1 LDQGG
6 CLKDDEHLHVYLRNA
21 GRIARLLERVGIL
34 WPLLV
39 RTVPRIANSPCSNVV
54 ILMMI
59 RMILMMPMILMKV
72 VMMVT
77 VMMVTV
83 MVTVVAA
90 AAAVVAVV
98 AVVVVGGGGDEDDKV
113 CICGPTRA
121 ARTLAQEQRIARG
134 DPARFNGANFHLPP
148 DTPF

>member
-1 LDQGG
+1 MDQGG

-39 RTVPRIANSPCSNVV
+39 RTVPRIANSP
-54 ILMMI
+54 
-59 RMILMMPMILMKV
+59 MILMKV
-72 VMMVT
+72 VMMVTVMMVT

-90 AAAVVAVV
+90 AVAVV
-98 AVVVVGGGGDEDDKV
+98 AVVVVGGGGGDEDDKV

>member
-1 LDQGG
+1 
-6 CLKDDEHLHVYLRNA
+6 
-21 GRIARLLERVGIL
+21 
-34 WPLLV
+34 
-39 RTVPRIANSPCSNVV
+39 
-54 ILMMI
+54 
-59 RMILMMPMILMKV
+59 MMPMILMKV

-90 AAAVVAVV
+90 AAAVV

>member
-1 LDQGG
+1 
-6 CLKDDEHLHVYLRNA
+6 
-21 GRIARLLERVGIL
+21 
-34 WPLLV
+34 
-39 RTVPRIANSPCSNVV
+39 
-54 ILMMI
+54 
-59 RMILMMPMILMKV
+59 
-72 VMMVT
+72 MMVT

-90 AAAVVAVV
+90 AVAVV
-98 AVVVVGGGGDEDDKV
+98 AVVVVGGGGGDEDDKV

>member
-1 LDQGG
+1 
-6 CLKDDEHLHVYLRNA
+6 
-21 GRIARLLERVGIL
+21 
-34 WPLLV
+34 
-39 RTVPRIANSPCSNVV
+39 
-54 ILMMI
+54 
-59 RMILMMPMILMKV
+59 
-72 VMMVT
+72 MVT

-90 AAAVVAVV
+90 AVAVVAV
-98 AVVVVGGGGDEDDKV
+98 VVVVGGGGDEDDKV